1 MLADFVPRNLFLIL
15 NKSTIMS
22 TFIKNRLDDFA
33 DCNSENLGI
42 IGDRVI
48 QENYDTSIITNQ
60 IRAFDQAKNES
71 PDPRIK
77 SIFRAISFPVAEIK
91 RMLSAGDVAYIR
103 IYNALL
109 DNGQYIAYAAPI
121 KTNFES
127 FDMQD
132 PIAANTIC
140 APCCHCKPCRLDK
153 LLNPPMRK

>member
-1 MLADFVPRNLFLIL
+1 MLADFVPGTLFLIL

-22 TFIKNRLDDFA
+22 TFIKNRQDDFA

-42 IGDRVI
+42 IGDRVT

-77 SIFRAISFPVAEIK
+77 SMFRATSFPVAEIK
-91 RMLSAGDVAYIR
+91 RMISDSNVGYIR
-103 IYNALL
+103 IYNALM
-109 DNGQYIAYAAPI
+109 DNGQYITYAAPI

-127 FDMQD
+127 FDIQD
-132 PIAANTIC
+132 PIRANTIC
-140 APCCHCKPCRLDK
+140 APCCHCKPCRFDK